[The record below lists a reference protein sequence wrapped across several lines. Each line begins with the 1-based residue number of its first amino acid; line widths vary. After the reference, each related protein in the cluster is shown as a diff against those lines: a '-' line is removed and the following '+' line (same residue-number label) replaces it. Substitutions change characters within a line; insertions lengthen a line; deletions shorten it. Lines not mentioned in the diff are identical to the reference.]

1 MLGGRKTLRLDEL
14 ILKRGF
20 ARSRSQAADLIKL
33 GRVFVNGSPC
43 TKPGKFVEEN
53 ADILISQERFYVSR
67 GGEKLESAWKAF
79 NIDFSGKTVCDIG
92 ASTGGFTHFALLRG
106 AAKVFAV
113 DVGENQLHESL
124 RADPRVVAIE
134 NFNARYLT
142 EEVLGEKVDI
152 VLCDVSFI
160 SLKLILPAIDRILK
174 PEGEALVLVKPQFE
188 VGKSVKQSE
197 SAHIELLL
205 EIARCAE
212 MNHLHPAG
220 LAECTVRGG
229 KGQIEYFLHLKR
241 KDTNKLDVETVSKIV
256 EASWTRSRGRGKV

>member
-1 MLGGRKTLRLDEL
+1 MGGRRTLRLDEL
-14 ILKRGF
+14 IVKRGF

-33 GRVFVNGSPC
+33 GRVFVNGLPC
-43 TKPGKFVEEN
+43 TKPGKLVEEN
-53 ADILISQERFYVSR
+53 ADISISRERFYVSR

-79 NIDFSGKTVCDIG
+79 EVDFSGKTVCDIG
-92 ASTGGFTHFALLRG
+92 ASIGGFTHFALLHG

-124 RADPRVVAIE
+124 RADPRVVVVE
-134 NFNARYLT
+134 KFNARYLT

-160 SLKLILPAIDRILK
+160 SVKLILPAIDRVLK

-188 VGKSVKQSE
+188 VGRNVKQTE
-197 SAHIELLL
+197 SVHVKLLL
-205 EIARCAE
+205 DILRCAE

-220 LAECTVRGG
+220 LVECTVRGG
-229 KGQIEYFLHLKR
+229 KGQIEYFLHLER
-241 KDTNKLDVETVSKIV
+241 NDENKLDVETVSKIV
-256 EASWTRSRGRGKV
+256 EASWNRSQGRGKL